1 MSDSCC
7 KEHRPLLC
15 EETDEE
21 SHQFVPNQ
29 RRHMGQRSRVKNNI
43 KGAAA
48 IIKNWPDHWSSSV
61 TYWWIGLGMLALTTF
76 IIYNSVLSYA
86 LLNTV
91 DSKPTSRQPTVDMMD
106 PFQKRYLPDIFMHV
120 FVNNDKE
127 ANLDKLLPYVEII
140 ANDYLH
146 YKFNLVVLFND
157 TKQDKQN
164 CQAEINN
171 DDALNSLWTVNA
183 IHELDLTPSKK
194 KTNVDIQYNNLS
206 TYLNSSPLRKY
217 WKRLPHQF
225 IEFLVRAV
233 SIWDKGGVV
242 FNPIILTPKSPHAT
256 YIEKLQN
263 ILLNFQETSK
273 LTVAKHIEQNAQ
285 KSEHKKNR
293 NGHHVA
299 PNHEHRNK
307 KKVNNIRDII
317 DALETDTGLESQSLS
332 EAENRQDDTKI
343 EIKASLSE
351 LNALSDGANLTTG
364 YQNHLENSK
373 LSKSTA
379 VDTDNNLS
387 QMNET
392 SHLLPSFIDFLFREG
407 SKIALQQ
414 RDSRNFTNKGHV
426 TKRSSTTVPNESHK
440 KGEENDKII
449 QPMIIPAP
457 TVFDKFAAEEV
468 ENNVPTQYEGEDK
481 LTIDLKGNL
490 MATKIPCHAFLGSVF
505 SNVKHYTEEE
515 SLKDF
520 IISELSQFCKGLLS
534 TCKGVEVILL

>member
-1 MSDSCC
+1 M
-7 KEHRPLLC
+7 
-15 EETDEE
+15 
-21 SHQFVPNQ
+21 F
-29 RRHMGQRSRVKNNI
+29 
-43 KGAAA
+43 
-48 IIKNWPDHWSSSV
+48 
-61 TYWWIGLGMLALTTF
+61 ALTTF
-76 IIYNSVLSYA
+76 VIYNSVLSYT

-91 DSKPTSRQPTVDMMD
+91 TSKPTSRQPAADVMD
-106 PFQKRYLPDIFMHV
+106 PFKKRYLPDIFMHV
-120 FVNNDKE
+120 FVNNEKE

-157 TKQDKQN
+157 TKQEKQN
-164 CQAEINN
+164 YQAEINN
-171 DDALNSLWTVNA
+171 DDALNSLWTVNN
-183 IHELDLTPSKK
+183 IHEPDLNPIKK
-194 KTNVDIQYNNLS
+194 KSNVDVQYNSLS

-273 LTVAKHIEQNAQ
+273 LTVAKHVEQNTQ
-285 KSEHKKNR
+285 KSEYKKNR
-293 NGHHVA
+293 NGHHVT
-299 PNHEHRNK
+299 PTHEHRNK

-317 DALETDTGLESQSLS
+317 DALETDTGVESQSLS
-332 EAENRQDDTKI
+332 EAENRQDETKV

-351 LNALSDGANLTTG
+351 LNALSDRDNKNLTTV
-364 YQNHLENSK
+364 YQNNLQNIK
-373 LSKSTA
+373 LSKLTT
-379 VDTDNNLS
+379 VDTENNLS

-414 RDSRNFTNKGHV
+414 TDSRNYTSKAHV
-426 TKRSSTTVPNESHK
+426 TKRSSTTVPNEPHK
-440 KGEENDKII
+440 KVEESVKLIK
-449 QPMIIPAP
+449 PMIIPAP
-457 TVFDKFAAEEV
+457 TVFDKFAADEAES
-468 ENNVPTQYEGEDK
+468 NIPMQYEGEDK

-515 SLKDF
+515 SLKDLV
-520 IISELSQFCKGLLS
+520 ISELSQFCKGLLS